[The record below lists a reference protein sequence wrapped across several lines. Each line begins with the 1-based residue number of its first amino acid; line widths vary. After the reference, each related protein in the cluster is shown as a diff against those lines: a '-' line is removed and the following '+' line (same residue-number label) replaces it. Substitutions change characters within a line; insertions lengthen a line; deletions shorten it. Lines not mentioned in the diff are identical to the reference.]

1 MFNINTNMEKTNLY
15 NIHEY
20 SDEELFEI
28 LDLNNPSDRVLEAK
42 ILMMI
47 HKYEKLNTKS
57 GKKLSAFFERI
68 YDHFFDDDEDEN
80 EDEKNIEGMENLYYG
95 DTEEDAIT
103 NLQLTSVEQ
112 DSDFS
117 DEYGVTDYV
126 NENGTETGTDP
137 LIKDDDKK
145 VDSEK
150 AVYVKGLD
158 YTRGL
163 VNPIL
168 KQTIKRIISIDSQFR
183 PDKSS
188 MTTSFTF
195 NLSDP
200 LKDVLSLKLY
210 SIQIPATWYTVN
222 STFGSNFFILKGRT
236 EGLNNGNHD
245 ISFNIDPGNHE
256 ISSTTDN
263 GLVQK
268 LNANITS
275 VNDTIDANI
284 IGTEL
289 EYSASTAKVTFNG
302 FVDKKYNESSYY
314 MKFDSWT
321 TPIDSDINRVSS
333 IPSYLGFMSQTNYI
347 NVLKSPNEYAL
358 NSTTTTADADQEFLL
373 TTDNKTI
380 TIYQYYE
387 SFPYSTADSIIDIT
401 RTISPPTE
409 LTVPGTYT
417 RQQLFDAYN
426 TALSTDEYLTDSYI
440 KQVDVD
446 SGNNVNSSL
455 TELKVKFS
463 RTLKTETNA
472 TNDGTIQYPN
482 IESKTLVI
490 LPNDTELWLGAT
502 SCFRFDISY
511 NELSTIF
518 SDEPAVEVND
528 VFIIEGNPYID
539 LKSIAPNF
547 ESSVTTLNDIS
558 FALIDNNSPGY
569 TITEYINA
577 INESIRTYDA
587 NNNNILNVPADI
599 ENYDFDAN
607 GDNTY
612 PVGTYAYLRDNIFH
626 LHVDID
632 KTFTREMYEID
643 LTDSD
648 VFRDGSIY
656 LHSGDDPVSET
667 LSDLTIQYDASYVVA
682 AVINVTNTSSSSS
695 TPLVCKIKPKTNT
708 ENGNENDVTYE
719 IRLASDKGQYNNYP
733 ELETEVNEAFSSF
746 EDPLTGLNIFN
757 GIELGSVVDV
767 DDDNNISFYVITF
780 SINISKKLLSKN
792 YQIQFIDDSTNDSW
806 RSYLKI
812 DDTMVSTAFDLSYN
826 IPTTDATIITNG
838 DDDEILE
845 VTTSGNMEVTGT
857 TNVALSNTI
866 NVTALNNKIEFIAYE
881 DGVVGSTGANN
892 FSIEV
897 TPNEYSVATLIAEMN
912 DRLKELSGVV
922 DANTCVFE
930 RVSRGTD
937 IGSNYISMSS
947 TIRRDYD
954 IRDYNLVFYD
964 EDSFVECFAGSR
976 GVQTVTWDSTIGWT
990 MGFRDFTSYDL
1001 SITDL
1006 APYTAGANSTV
1017 GTVTVTGDTA
1027 ATKSDFKYFL
1037 LCLDDFNQSRLNDG
1051 LVTIGEVDTSTTLP
1065 SYASRAGFVC
1075 DPITGEKV
1083 YSNATGLTQNQTYA
1097 VNAST
1102 GENTTAL
1109 GSSVSTSS
1117 YGKGPYASD
1126 VFGLIPLKDTDSGQ
1140 IFSSDSGSLQVQER
1154 SYFGPVNIKR
1164 MSVRLLT
1171 DKGNLVDLN
1180 NSNWSF
1186 SLISEQ
1192 LYSSQQN

>member
-28 LDLNNPSDRVLEAK
+28 LDLNNPSDRELEAK

-68 YDHFFDDDEDEN
+68 YDHFFDDDDDKD

-126 NENGTETGTDP
+126 NENETETGTEAGTDP
-137 LIKDDDKK
+137 LIKEDDKK

-150 AVYVKGLD
+150 AVYVKGLE

-168 KQTIKRIISIDSQFR
+168 KQTIKRIISIDSQYR
-183 PDKSS
+183 PDKST

-210 SIQIPATWYTVN
+210 SIQIPVTWYTVN
-222 STFGSNFFILKGRT
+222 RTFGSNFFILKGRT

-245 ISFNIDPGNHE
+245 ISFNIDPGNYE
-256 ISSTTDN
+256 ISQTDN
-263 GLVQK
+263 EGLVGK

-289 EYSASTAKVTFNG
+289 EHSTSTGMVTFTG
-302 FVDKKYNESSYY
+302 FVDKRYNESSYY

-321 TPIDSDINRVSS
+321 TPIDTDTNRVSS

-358 NSTTTTADADQEFLL
+358 NSTTSNDAEQKFTLTA
-373 TTDNKTI
+373 DNKTI
-380 TIYQYYE
+380 TIYQYYG
-387 SFPYSTADSIIDIT
+387 SFPYSDSSTKDIE
-401 RTISPPTE
+401 RTISSE
-409 LTVPGTYT
+409 LNSGTYT

-472 TNDGTIQYPN
+472 TNDGNIQYPN

-502 SCFRFDISY
+502 SCFRFDTSY

-528 VFIIEGNPYID
+528 VFIIEGNPYIE

-547 ESSVTTLNDIS
+547 VTTLNDIS
-558 FALIDNNSPGY
+558 FALIDNSSPGY
-569 TITEYINA
+569 TITEYIDA
-577 INESIRTYDA
+577 INESIRTYDT
-587 NNNNILNVPADI
+587 NNNNILNAPAEDYVF
-599 ENYDFDAN
+599 EEN

-612 PVGTYAYLRDNIFH
+612 QVGTYAYLRDNIFH

-656 LHSGDDPVSET
+656 LHSGDEPVSTT
-667 LSDLTIQYDASYVVA
+667 LSDLTIQYDASYA
-682 AVINVTNTSSSSS
+682 GATVINVTNTNSS

-719 IRLASDKGQYNNYP
+719 IRLATSKSQYTNYP

-757 GIELGSVVDV
+757 GIELGSEVDN
-767 DDDNNISFYVITF
+767 DTNSFYVITF

-826 IPTTDATIITNG
+826 IPTTEATIVTND

-845 VTTSGNMEVTGT
+845 VTTSGNMEITGN
-857 TNVALSNTI
+857 TNIALSNTI
-866 NVTALNNKIEFIAYE
+866 NVSALNNKIEFIAYE

-897 TPNEYSVATLIAEMN
+897 TPSEYSVATLIAEMN
-912 DRLKELSGVV
+912 ARLGELSGVV
-922 DANTCVFE
+922 GANTCVFE
-930 RVSRGTD
+930 RVSRVGEV
-937 IGSNYISMSS
+937 GSNYISMSS
-947 TIRRDYD
+947 TIKRDYD

-990 MGFRDFTSYDL
+990 MGFREFTSYDL

-1027 ATKSDFKYFL
+1027 ATRSDFKYFL

-1097 VNAST
+1097 VNATT
-1102 GENTTAL
+1102 GVNTTAL

-1126 VFGLIPLKDTDSGQ
+1126 VFGLIPLKDTDNGQ
-1140 IFSSDSGSLQVQER
+1140 TFSSDSGSLQVQER

>member
-28 LDLNNPSDRVLEAK
+28 LDLNNPSDRELEAK

-95 DTEEDAIT
+95 NTVEDANT
-103 NLQLTSVEQ
+103 NLQLTSLEQ
-112 DSDFS
+112 DGDFS
-117 DEYGVTDYV
+117 GEDFGFDTIDEVGDAA
-126 NENGTETGTDP
+126 GTDP

-245 ISFNIDPGNHE
+245 ISFNIDPGNYE
-256 ISSTTDN
+256 ISGTTN
-263 GLVQK
+263 GLVEQ
-268 LNANITS
+268 LNTNITS

-289 EYSASTAKVTFNG
+289 ERNTSTRMVTFTG
-302 FVDKKYNESSYY
+302 FVDKRYNESSYY

-321 TPIDSDINRVSS
+321 TPIDTDTNRVSS

-358 NSTTTTADADQEFLL
+358 NSTTTKADADQEFLL
-373 TTDNKTI
+373 TADNDTI

-387 SFPYSTADSIIDIT
+387 SFPYSDSSRKDIE
-401 RTISPPTE
+401 RTITSG
-409 LTVPGTYT
+409 LTTGFSYT
-417 RQQLFDAYN
+417 RQELFDAYN
-426 TALSTDEYLTDSYI
+426 TKLSTDPYLTDSYI

-463 RTLKTETNA
+463 RTLKTETNEEG
-472 TNDGTIQYPN
+472 NSIQYPN

-490 LPNDTELWLGAT
+490 LPEDDVLWLGIN
-502 SCFRFDISY
+502 SCFRFDTSY

-528 VFIIEGNPYID
+528 VFTIEGNPYIE

-558 FALIDNNSPGY
+558 FALIDNTSSGY
-569 TITEYINA
+569 TITEYIGA
-577 INESIRTYDA
+577 INDSIRTYDT
-587 NNNNILNVPADI
+587 NNNNILNAPAAD
-599 ENYDFDAN
+599 YDFDAN

-632 KTFTREMYEID
+632 KTFTGEMYEID

-667 LSDLTIQYDASYVVA
+667 LSDLTIQYDASYVA
-682 AVINVTNTSSSSS
+682 ATVINVTNTSSS

-719 IRLASDKGQYNNYP
+719 IRLASDKDQYTNYP

-757 GIELGSVVDV
+757 GIELGSEVD
-767 DDDNNISFYVITF
+767 NTTGISFYVITF

-857 TNVALSNTI
+857 TNVPLSNTI

-897 TPNEYSVATLIAEMN
+897 TPSEYSVATLIAEMN
-912 DRLKELSGVV
+912 DRLEELSGVV

-937 IGSNYISMSS
+937 TGSNYISMSS
-947 TIRRDYD
+947 TIRRNYD

-1126 VFGLIPLKDTDSGQ
+1126 VFGLIPLKEVNPGET
-1140 IFSSDSGSLQVQER
+1140 FSSDSGSLQVQER

>member
-1 MFNINTNMEKTNLY
+1 M
-15 NIHEY
+15 
-20 SDEELFEI
+20 
-28 LDLNNPSDRVLEAK
+28 
-42 ILMMI
+42 
-47 HKYEKLNTKS
+47 
-57 GKKLSAFFERI
+57 
-68 YDHFFDDDEDEN
+68 
-80 EDEKNIEGMENLYYG
+80 
-95 DTEEDAIT
+95 
-103 NLQLTSVEQ
+103 
-112 DSDFS
+112 
-117 DEYGVTDYV
+117 
-126 NENGTETGTDP
+126 
-137 LIKDDDKK
+137 
-145 VDSEK
+145 
-150 AVYVKGLD
+150 
-158 YTRGL
+158 
-163 VNPIL
+163 
-168 KQTIKRIISIDSQFR
+168 
-183 PDKSS
+183 
-188 MTTSFTF
+188 
-195 NLSDP
+195 
-200 LKDVLSLKLY
+200 
-210 SIQIPATWYTVN
+210 
-222 STFGSNFFILKGRT
+222 
-236 EGLNNGNHD
+236 
-245 ISFNIDPGNHE
+245 
-256 ISSTTDN
+256 
-263 GLVQK
+263 
-268 LNANITS
+268 
-275 VNDTIDANI
+275 
-284 IGTEL
+284 
-289 EYSASTAKVTFNG
+289 
-302 FVDKKYNESSYY
+302 
-314 MKFDSWT
+314 
-321 TPIDSDINRVSS
+321 
-333 IPSYLGFMSQTNYI
+333 
-347 NVLKSPNEYAL
+347 
-358 NSTTTTADADQEFLL
+358 
-373 TTDNKTI
+373 
-380 TIYQYYE
+380 
-387 SFPYSTADSIIDIT
+387 
-401 RTISPPTE
+401 
-409 LTVPGTYT
+409 
-417 RQQLFDAYN
+417 
-426 TALSTDEYLTDSYI
+426 
-440 KQVDVD
+440 DVD

-463 RTLKTETNA
+463 RTLKTETNEEG
-472 TNDGTIQYPN
+472 NSIQYPN

-490 LPNDTELWLGAT
+490 LPEDDVLWLGIN
-502 SCFRFDISY
+502 SCFRFDTSY

-528 VFIIEGNPYID
+528 VFTIEGNPYIE

-558 FALIDNNSPGY
+558 FALIDNTSSGY
-569 TITEYINA
+569 TITEYIGA
-577 INESIRTYDA
+577 INDSIRTYDT
-587 NNNNILNVPADI
+587 NNNNILNAPADTY
-599 ENYDFDAN
+599 EFEAN

-612 PVGTYAYLRDNIFH
+612 PDGTYAYLRDNIFH

-667 LSDLTIQYDASYVVA
+667 LSDLTIQYDASYVGA
-682 AVINVTNTSSSSS
+682 TVINVTNTSSS

-719 IRLASDKGQYNNYP
+719 IRLATSKSQYTNYP

-757 GIELGSVVDV
+757 GTELGSEIDSTTS
-767 DDDNNISFYVITF
+767 ISFYVITF

-826 IPTTDATIITNG
+826 IPTTDATIVTND

-845 VTTSGNMEVTGT
+845 VTTSGNMEITGN
-857 TNVALSNTI
+857 TNIALSNTI

-912 DRLKELSGVV
+912 DRLEELSGVV

-976 GVQTVTWDSTIGWT
+976 GVQKVTWDSTIGWT

-1006 APYTAGANSTV
+1006 ASYDEGVGSTV

-1126 VFGLIPLKDTDSGQ
+1126 VFGLIPLKDTDTGQ
-1140 IFSSDSGSLQVQER
+1140 TFSSDSGSLQVQER

>member
-28 LDLNNPSDRVLEAK
+28 LDLNNPSDRELEAK

-117 DEYGVTDYV
+117 DEDGVTERVPVSD
-126 NENGTETGTDP
+126 ESDAGTDP
-137 LIKDDDKK
+137 LIKEDDKK

-150 AVYVKGLD
+150 AVYVKGLE

-183 PDKSS
+183 PDKST

-210 SIQIPATWYTVN
+210 SIQIPVTWYTVN

-245 ISFNIDPGNHE
+245 ISFNINPGNYE
-256 ISSTTDN
+256 ISQTDN
-263 GLVQK
+263 EGLVGK
-268 LNANITS
+268 LNTNITS

-289 EYSASTAKVTFNG
+289 EHSTSTGMVTFTG
-302 FVDKKYNESSYY
+302 FVDKRYNESSYY

-321 TPIDSDINRVSS
+321 TPIDSDTNRVSS

-358 NSTTTTADADQEFLL
+358 NSTTSTDDAGQLFQL
-373 TTDNKTI
+373 TTDNDTI
-380 TIYQYYE
+380 TIYQYYG
-387 SFPYSTADSIIDIT
+387 SFPYSDSSTKDIE
-401 RTISPPTE
+401 RTITSGLTTE
-409 LTVPGTYT
+409 VSYT

-426 TALSTDEYLTDSYI
+426 TKLSTDAYLTDSYI

-463 RTLKTETNA
+463 RTLKTETNE
-472 TNDGTIQYPN
+472 DGNSIQYPN

-502 SCFRFDISY
+502 SCFRFDTSY

-528 VFIIEGNPYID
+528 VFIIEGNPYIE

-558 FALIDNNSPGY
+558 FALIENSSPGY
-569 TITEYINA
+569 TITEYIDA
-577 INESIRTYDA
+577 INESIRTYDT
-587 NNNNILNVPADI
+587 NNNNILNAPD
-599 ENYDFDAN
+599 EEYLFEEN

-656 LHSGDDPVSET
+656 LHSGDEPVSTT
-667 LSDLTIQYDASYVVA
+667 LSDLTIQYDASYVGA
-682 AVINVTNTSSSSS
+682 TVINVTNTNSS

-719 IRLASDKGQYNNYP
+719 IRLATSKSQYTNYP

-757 GIELGSVVDV
+757 GIELGSEV
-767 DDDNNISFYVITF
+767 DDDTSSFYVITF

-826 IPTTDATIITNG
+826 IPTTEATIVTND

-845 VTTSGNMEVTGT
+845 VTTSGNMEITGN
-857 TNVALSNTI
+857 TNIALSNTI
-866 NVTALNNKIEFIAYE
+866 NVSALNNKIEFIAYE

-897 TPNEYSVATLIAEMN
+897 TPSEYSVATLIAEMN
-912 DRLKELSGVV
+912 ARLGELSGVV
-922 DANTCVFE
+922 GANTCVFE

-947 TIRRDYD
+947 TIKRDYD

-1027 ATKSDFKYFL
+1027 ATRSDFKYFL

-1097 VNAST
+1097 VNATT
-1102 GENTTAL
+1102 GVNTTAL

-1126 VFGLIPLKDTDSGQ
+1126 VFGLIPLKDTDNGQ
-1140 IFSSDSGSLQVQER
+1140 TFSSDSGSLQVQER

>member
-28 LDLNNPSDRVLEAK
+28 LDLNNPSDRELEAK
-42 ILMMI
+42 TLMMI

-117 DEYGVTDYV
+117 DEDGVTERNPVLD
-126 NENGTETGTDP
+126 EEGTGTDP
-137 LIKDDDKK
+137 LIKEDDKK

-168 KQTIKRIISIDSQFR
+168 KQTIKRIISIDSQYR
-183 PDKSS
+183 PDKST

-222 STFGSNFFILKGRT
+222 RTFGSNFFILKGRT

-245 ISFNIDPGNHE
+245 ISFNIDPGSYE
-256 ISSTTDN
+256 ISGTTD
-263 GLVQK
+263 GLVEK
-268 LNANITS
+268 LNTNITS

-289 EYSASTAKVTFNG
+289 EHSTSTGMVTFTG
-302 FVDKKYNESSYY
+302 FVDKRYNESSYY

-321 TPIDSDINRVSS
+321 TPIDTDTNRVSS

-358 NSTTTTADADQEFLL
+358 NSTTTTADADQKFLL
-373 TTDNKTI
+373 TEDNDTI
-380 TIYQYYE
+380 TIYQYYG
-387 SFPYSTADSIIDIT
+387 SFPYSDSSTKDIE
-401 RTISPPTE
+401 RTITSGLTTE
-409 LTVPGTYT
+409 LSYT
-417 RQQLFDAYN
+417 RQELFDAYN
-426 TALSTDEYLTDSYI
+426 TKLSTDPYLTDSYI

-472 TNDGTIQYPN
+472 TNDDTIQYPN

-490 LPNDTELWLGAT
+490 LPEDDVLWLGIN
-502 SCFRFDISY
+502 SCFRFDTSY

-528 VFIIEGNPYID
+528 VFTIEGNPYIE

-558 FALIDNNSPGY
+558 FALIDNTSSGY
-569 TITEYINA
+569 TITEYIGA
-577 INESIRTYDA
+577 INDSIRTYDT
-587 NNNNILNVPADI
+587 NNNNILNAPADTY
-599 ENYDFDAN
+599 EFEAN

-612 PVGTYAYLRDNIFH
+612 PDGTYAYLRDNIFH

-667 LSDLTIQYDASYVVA
+667 LSDLTIQYDASYVGA
-682 AVINVTNTSSSSS
+682 TVINVTNTSSS

-719 IRLASDKGQYNNYP
+719 IRLATSKSQYTNYP

-757 GIELGSVVDV
+757 GTELGSEIDSTTS
-767 DDDNNISFYVITF
+767 ISFYVITF

-826 IPTTDATIITNG
+826 IPTTDATIVTND

-845 VTTSGNMEVTGT
+845 VTTSGNMEITGN
-857 TNVALSNTI
+857 TNIALSNTI

-912 DRLKELSGVV
+912 DRLEELSGVV

-976 GVQTVTWDSTIGWT
+976 GVQKVTWDSTIGWT

-1006 APYTAGANSTV
+1006 ASYDEGVGSTV

-1126 VFGLIPLKDTDSGQ
+1126 VFGLIPLKDTDAGQ
-1140 IFSSDSGSLQVQER
+1140 TFSSDSGSLQVQER